1 MECYNCGAPLTMSG
15 FCQKCG
21 ADVKIYKKILQAS
34 NSFYNEGLERAGVR
48 NLSGAI
54 ESLKK
59 SLQLNKMNIDAR
71 NLLGLVYG
79 RDRFGVERVGH
90 QQKL

>member
-54 ESLKK
+54 
-59 SLQLNKMNIDAR
+59 
-71 NLLGLVYG
+71 
-79 RDRFGVERVGH
+79 
-90 QQKL
+90 